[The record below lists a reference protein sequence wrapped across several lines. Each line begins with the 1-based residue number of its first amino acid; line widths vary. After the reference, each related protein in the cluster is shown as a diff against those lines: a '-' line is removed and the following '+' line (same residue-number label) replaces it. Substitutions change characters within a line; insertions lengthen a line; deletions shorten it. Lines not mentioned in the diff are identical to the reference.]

1 MDRRKALFFNAS
13 FMFLLAF
20 SPGCHQ
26 QQKIKMLEN
35 EKLKLELSGDLP
47 LIRSYT
53 MKQSGLSLQGD
64 SGSTGWWVNG
74 HLYPWKEWTIH
85 TEKAVSENNKT
96 SGLIYH
102 MYLPALFVSFD
113 YTITLTPDAILVSA
127 DHIRDTAQKLLRL
140 DWGEK
145 TLLHSDDSS
154 MHWWTRQSSLYK
166 PFERRKLAIR
176 GLWTWDEF
184 SGRVGDSISRESG
197 IDACLWKPDYKNA
210 KGQRK
215 QGLVAGLVSN
225 TDLFPIRVEGGPGK
239 GFSLGLNT
247 YYHRLMGEPMPDLQ
261 AKLFL
266 ADDMNGDSLTDD
278 HDYFFWRN
286 RQLPDVPEFIRR
298 SIAYKVFMDRPD
310 QSQPSTT
317 LDQLDK
323 IVTAIHNITD
333 GIPQIAYLVGW
344 QYKGHDTGYPALDK
358 WNDRLGQHSEVYK
371 KSAWYR
377 DHLNTILSYHLNID
391 DAFRFNKDW
400 DSSLMATDYDKGPMF
415 WQMSYLKT
423 DSNFHI
429 SHYKDVKSGAIFN
442 RLGEFLKTVPV
453 EKIVHLDAMRTIN
466 CNPAWEKDSIGVRE
480 ELDLGLKP
488 IIRWLEEKGIEV
500 TTEGQNGNPQELTG
514 WIAGVYHMDDPSDAD
529 LMIHH
534 RKLLGGGLGE
544 GRGRYECGLGT
555 SLHEDLAYRKIGQNL
570 SFVKDWNTIK
580 ERIYLG
586 SLLYLYYQ
594 QRQIRNVKR
603 EPDLIRVYYDD
614 GTIANIDT
622 KNNHLLVSR
631 GNLVIAR
638 DDDRFIPLDSGIYA
652 FSRNGSSADWVL
664 PPEYSGKELEV
675 FSLTEKGR
683 GAAPEWR
690 VTGNRIRLSLKAGE
704 PVEIKTKSKK

>member
-1 MDRRKALFFNAS
+1 MDGGKGLLYSAIFLFS
-13 FMFLLAF
+13 GLLIT
-20 SPGCHQ
+20 GCHQ
-26 QQKIKMLEN
+26 HQKIKILEN
-35 EKLKLELSGDLP
+35 ENLKLELAGNLP
-47 LIRSYT
+47 LINGYT
-53 MKQSGLSLQGD
+53 VKQSGIILQGD
-64 SGSTGWWVNG
+64 SGSSGWVVNG
-74 HLYPWKEWTIH
+74 HLYPWKEWNIRTYS
-85 TEKAVSENNKT
+85 TVLKNSFVS
-96 SGLIYH
+96 GIFYH
-102 MYLPALFVSFD
+102 MQLPALSLDFD
-113 YTITLTPDAILVSA
+113 YTISLSSDIAHLSISHVRDPDHQFNS
-127 DHIRDTAQKLLRL
+127 L

-145 TLLHSDDSS
+145 PLLHSDDSS
-154 MHWWTRQSSLYK
+154 MNWWTRQSSLYK
-166 PFERRKLAIR
+166 PFERKKLAIR

-184 SGRVGDSISRESG
+184 RGRVGDSISPESG

-210 KGQRK
+210 NGQR
-215 QGLVAGLVSN
+215 QHGMVAGLVSN

-247 YYHRLMGEPMPDLQ
+247 YYHRLMGQPMPDLQ

-266 ADDMNGDSLTDD
+266 GADVNGDSLTDD

-286 RQLPDVPEFIRR
+286 SQLPDVPDFIRG
-298 SIAYKVFMDRPD
+298 SITYKVFMDIPD

-323 IVTAIHNITD
+323 IVTGIHNITD
-333 GIPQIAYLVGW
+333 GIPQIAYMVGW

-358 WNDRLGQHSEVYK
+358 WNERLGQHSEVYK

-391 DAFRFNKDW
+391 DAYRFNKDW
-400 DSSLMATDYDKGPMF
+400 DNSLMATDYDKGPMF

-429 SHYKDVKSGAIFN
+429 SHYKDVKSGAVFN
-442 RLGEFLKTVPV
+442 RLAEFLKTVPV
-453 EKIVHLDAMRTIN
+453 QKIVHLDAMRSTN
-466 CNPAWEKDSIGVRE
+466 CNPAWEKDRVGVRE

-488 IIRWLEEKGIEV
+488 IMRWLKEKGIEV
-500 TTEGQNGNPQELTG
+500 TTEGQNGNPQELMG

-534 RKLLGGGLGE
+534 LKLLGGGLGE

-555 SLHEDLAYRKIGQNL
+555 SLHEDLAYRKVGQNL
-570 SFVKDWNTIK
+570 SFVKDWTTIK

-586 SLLYLYYQ
+586 SLLYIYYQ
-594 QRQIRNVKR
+594 QRQILNVKR
-603 EPDLIRVYYDD
+603 APDLLKVYYDD
-614 GTIANIDT
+614 GTIALIDT

-652 FSRNGSSADWVL
+652 FSRNGSVQDWVL

-675 FSLTEKGR
+675 FSLTETGR
-683 GAAPEWR
+683 GAVPEWR
-690 VTGNRIRLSLKAGE
+690 VTGNRIRLS
-704 PVEIKTKSKK
+704 